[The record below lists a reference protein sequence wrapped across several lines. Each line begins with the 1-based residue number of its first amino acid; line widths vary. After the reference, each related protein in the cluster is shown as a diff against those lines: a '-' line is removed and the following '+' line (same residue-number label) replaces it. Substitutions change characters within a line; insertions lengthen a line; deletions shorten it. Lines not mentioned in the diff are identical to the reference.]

1 MERKYETVVIF
12 DGSLSDEVIET
23 EQKKVE
29 KFLQDNT
36 NYEGTDVWG
45 KKNLA
50 YEIKKKK
57 TGNYYLYIYK
67 ADGNIDEKLNK
78 LFKLDRKI
86 LRHMTVLYD
95 EAPDI
100 SSKTIPP
107 EPVVE
112 EGEE

>member
-36 NYEGTDVWG
+36 NYERTEVWG
-45 KKNLA
+45 KKDLA

-57 TGNYYLYIYK
+57 TGNYYLYIYRV
-67 ADGNIDEKLNK
+67 DGNISEKLNK
-78 LFKLDRKI
+78 RLRLNRKI

-95 EAPDI
+95 EVPDI
-100 SSKTIPP
+100 SSKTISP
-107 EPVVE
+107 ETVGEEVE
-112 EGEE
+112 E